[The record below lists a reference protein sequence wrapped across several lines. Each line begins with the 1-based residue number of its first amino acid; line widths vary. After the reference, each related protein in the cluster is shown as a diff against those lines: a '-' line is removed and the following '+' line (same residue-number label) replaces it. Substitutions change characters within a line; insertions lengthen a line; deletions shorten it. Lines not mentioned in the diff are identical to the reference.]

1 MSKKSGIALDNT
13 INTVFVY
20 IIKQLY
26 IPFPLIV
33 YELIYNE
40 SECYV

>member
-1 MSKKSGIALDNT
+1 MSKKSGVALDNT
-13 INTVFVY
+13 INTAFDY

-26 IPFPLIV
+26 HSLIV
-33 YELIYNE
+33 YELIYDE